1 MIGRR
6 QHNKPRITTD
16 ERANVLLQE
25 LAQVRAALAETE
37 ARSEEQRLALEG
49 RVQDVGMMRI
59 QLRARDARIA
69 ALQKEVSDLGSP
81 ARRNEQNGEVKSESA
96 FLTQM
101 RAALAESEA
110 RSEERRFALE
120 NRSQEVGL
128 MRIQLRV
135 RDARIATLDKEVSDL
150 GGAPGRQ
157 NEPIGGVM
165 SDTAASLNDT
175 IVALTATV
183 ADRDKSIAALTAR
196 QLAKDE
202 TLAASR
208 SDFARAVA
216 DNEVQRKNLGT
227 LEAALVAANTRLAE
241 EQAAALAAL
250 ELRNSTEAA
259 IGEQRQRLARRE
271 VELAA
276 VVRDRDAS
284 VAAAATVQP
293 EHIEQGARLA
303 VASARV
309 LELEAEVLGQA
320 HAITSLQEE
329 TRVSL
334 ERARALEA
342 DLHAAEDFIL
352 RLEADLR
359 VKSARLDE
367 LANARKDGGAS
378 AIDEAV
384 PGGAAPL
391 FIRTDESEA
400 VHVLGRKTTIGRT
413 PENDVQIDA
422 QYISRHHAMI
432 LSGPTDTIIED
443 LNSTNGVIVNG
454 RRVLR
459 QTLKDGDIVL
469 IGDVPFRF
477 AAAPE
482 RAALQNRA

>member
-1 MIGRR
+1 
-6 QHNKPRITTD
+6 
-16 ERANVLLQE
+16 
-25 LAQVRAALAETE
+25 
-37 ARSEEQRLALEG
+37 
-49 RVQDVGMMRI
+49 
-59 QLRARDARIA
+59 
-69 ALQKEVSDLGSP
+69 
-81 ARRNEQNGEVKSESA
+81 
-96 FLTQM
+96 
-101 RAALAESEA
+101 
-110 RSEERRFALE
+110 
-120 NRSQEVGL
+120 
-128 MRIQLRV
+128 
-135 RDARIATLDKEVSDL
+135 
-150 GGAPGRQ
+150 
-157 NEPIGGVM
+157 M

-183 ADRDKSIAALTAR
+183 ADRDKSIAALTAK